1 MIFITAKFRVKPE
14 HADGWAGITKE
25 FTDATRAEPGNLW
38 FDWFRS
44 TEDPNEFLLT
54 EAFQDDAAA
63 AHVSSDHFKQAMQAM
78 PAALTETPRIINA
91 TIEGATDWSRMGE
104 MTVD

>member
-1 MIFITAKFRVKPE
+1 MIFIVVRFQAKPE
-14 HADGWAGITKE
+14 WSDRFLDLVRD
-25 FTDATRAEPGNLW
+25 FTEATRAEPGNLW

-63 AHVSSDHFKQAMQAM
+63 AHVNSDHFKAAVQAI
-78 PAALTETPRIINA
+78 PPALTETPRIINA
-91 TIEGATDWSRMGE
+91 TIDGATDWSRMGE